1 MCCNYKFS
9 LLPKADTTLIEYFAG
24 KDGGQQRD
32 ARGQCQRQRRVAK
45 ARDGTVALVVLADR
59 AVGDFDAT
67 LQLRLAER
75 DLAGVRFA
83 SVQLAA
89 AERHGVAVFVR
100 GHDLLANHGYRD
112 LRSAKVLYPGQVRE
126 PIAGSRCH
134 QAGSARLG
142 DDAGVLLDLAALL
155 IAGRITVVALDAMT
169 RLDGDQ
175 GD

>member
-1 MCCNYKFS
+1 MCCNYKFT
-9 LLPKADTTLIEYFAG
+9 LLPKADTTSIEYFAS
-24 KDGGQQRD
+24 KDHGQQRD
-32 ARGQCQRQRRVAK
+32 GRGQRQRQCTVANV
-45 ARDGTVALVVLADR
+45 RNGTVAFVVLADR
-59 AVGDFDAT
+59 AVGDLDAT
-67 LQLRLAER
+67 LQLCLAER

-100 GHDLLANHGYRD
+100 GHDLLANHGHRD
-112 LRSAKVLYPGQVRE
+112 LRSAKVLNPGQVRE

-175 GD
+175 DD